1 MEFKGT
7 YTALITPFKNDE
19 VDYEGLK
26 KNILF
31 QIQEGVEGIVPL
43 GTTGET
49 PTLSENEQE
58 IIIKLAVEVAKGK
71 VKIMVG
77 TGSNSTKHT
86 IEKTQRA
93 KELGAD
99 AVLIVTPYYNKP
111 TQEGIFQ
118 HFKAVSDAVDI
129 PIVAYNIPG
138 RSGVNIETTTLGRI
152 AKLHGIIGVKEA
164 SGNLNQMMDVIR
176 TIQTNS
182 QTSHQQF
189 NVLSGDDAITVPLI
203 SIGGR
208 GVVSVVS
215 NLVPGKIVA
224 MVNAMLEGDIALAR
238 KMHYELLPL
247 FQTAFVETNP
257 IPIKEAMNM
266 CSMAAG
272 NCRLP
277 LCDMKPENREKLKK
291 VLHDMKMI

>member
-7 YTALITPFKNDE
+7 YTALVTPFKNDE

-26 KNILF
+26 NNILF

-49 PTLSENEQE
+49 PTLSEAEQE
-58 IIIKLAVEVAKGK
+58 KVIKLAVEVAKGK

-111 TQEGIFQ
+111 TQEGIFL
-118 HFKAVSDAVDI
+118 HFKAISEAVHI
-129 PIVAYNIPG
+129 PIVVYNIQG
-138 RSGVNIETTTLGRI
+138 RSGVNIETPTLERI

-164 SGNLNQMMDVIR
+164 SGNLNQMMDVINR
-176 TIQTNS
+176 IQTPPNPHFS
-182 QTSHQQF
+182 
-189 NVLSGDDAITVPLI
+189 VLSGDDGITVPLI
-203 SIGGR
+203 AMGGR

-224 MVNAMLEGDIALAR
+224 MVNAAIKGDIASAR

-247 FQTAFVETNP
+247 FQTAFIETNP

-266 CSMAAG
+266 CGMPAG
-272 NCRLP
+272 SCRLP
-277 LCDMKPENREKLKK
+277 LCDMKSENREKLKK
-291 VLHDMKMI
+291 VLQQMRIIE

>member
-7 YTALITPFKNDE
+7 YTALVTPFKNDE

-31 QIQEGVEGIVPL
+31 QIEEGVDGIVPL

-49 PTLSENEQE
+49 PTLSEEEQE
-58 IIIKLAVEVAKGK
+58 RIIKLALETAKGK
-71 VKIMVG
+71 VKVIVG

-93 KELGAD
+93 KDFGAD

-118 HFKAVSDAVDI
+118 HFKAVSEAVDI
-129 PIVAYNIPG
+129 PIVVYNIQG
-138 RSGVNIETTTLGRI
+138 RSGVNIETATLQRI
-152 AKLHGIIGVKEA
+152 APLRGIIGVKEA
-164 SGNLNQMMDVIR
+164 SGNLNQMMDVLQ
-176 TIQTNS
+176 TIQTAA
-182 QTSHQQF
+182 HPQF
-189 NVLSGDDAITVPLI
+189 TVLSGDDAMTVPLI
-203 SIGGR
+203 AMGGR

-224 MVNAMLEGDIALAR
+224 MVNAALQGDLALAR

-247 FQTAFVETNP
+247 FQTAFIETNP
-257 IPIKEAMNM
+257 VPIKEAMQL
-266 CSMAAG
+266 CGMAAG

-277 LCDMKPENREKLKK
+277 LCEMKSENHEKLRA
-291 VLHDMKMI
+291 VLQQMSVLP